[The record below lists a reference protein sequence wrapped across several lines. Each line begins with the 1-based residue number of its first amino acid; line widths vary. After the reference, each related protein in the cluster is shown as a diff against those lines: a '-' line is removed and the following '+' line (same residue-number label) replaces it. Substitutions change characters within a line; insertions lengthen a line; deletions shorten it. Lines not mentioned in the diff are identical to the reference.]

1 MDVSGFVSELRK
13 RRSEIQETG
22 ESQPKDLSLV
32 LRYLEQSIASKR
44 ETSDYKKHYYNND
57 YNYNNNSANNNGAN
71 HNFLSKTS
79 HLSDDDD

>member
-1 MDVSGFVSELRK
+1 MDVSGLVSELRK

-22 ESQPKDLSLV
+22 ESQQKDLSFV

-44 ETSDYKKHYYNND
+44 ETSDCKKHYND
-57 YNYNNNSANNNGAN
+57 DDNYNNSANYNSAN

-79 HLSDDDD
+79 HHSDYN